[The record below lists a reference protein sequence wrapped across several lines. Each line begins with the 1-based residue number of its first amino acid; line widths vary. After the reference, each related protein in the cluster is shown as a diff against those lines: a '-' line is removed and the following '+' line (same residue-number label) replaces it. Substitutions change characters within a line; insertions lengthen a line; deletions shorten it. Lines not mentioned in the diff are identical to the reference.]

1 MKARTI
7 KILTIQLFILIFIV
21 GTFSACSNK
30 NEPEKIKYK
39 KSSLRAITYT
49 YPSNYDEDY
58 RNDYHVTYLLNGNEG
73 IAFFIRWD
81 KEVKED
87 ISYKGELK
95 EINDIKFYYWID
107 EDPKDIDDFAVAFLV
122 PDADTGDPV
131 EYHFFAE
138 DEEVFCYSRDSDSHC
153 GLYDTEA
160 G

>member
-7 KILTIQLFILIFIV
+7 KILIIQLFILIFIA
-21 GTFSACSNK
+21 GIFSACSDK

-39 KSSLRAITYT
+39 KSSLREITYT

-58 RNDYHVTYLLNGNEG
+58 RNDHQVTYLLNGNEG
-73 IAFFIRWD
+73 IAYFIRWD

-95 EINDIKFYYWID
+95 EINGIKFYYWID

-131 EYHFFAE
+131 EYHFYSE
-138 DEEVFCYSRDSDSHC
+138 DEEVFWNMVNSIKIKN
-153 GLYDTEA
+153 
-160 G
+160 